1 MIPTRFPAGAMREG
15 RRAIALVALTVFLA
29 TVPLGCLSTDVAPV
43 GSPDAQPALAR
54 DEARLWKQAEEE
66 ERQLQ
71 AKAAIYDDPLLNDY
85 LNVVA
90 QRLVPPEVKEAGLLK
105 IRIRTIKDPS
115 LNAFT
120 YPNGA
125 VYVHT
130 GLLARI
136 ENESQLAV
144 VLAHEITHATNRHA
158 LEFQRSAR
166 NKAIGF
172 SIASLVGSLVVAN
185 AAGQRAERGDW
196 GGAYVLNQV
205 GNILVGLGL
214 ELGFLAAVNGFGR
227 ELEREADEVGLQR
240 MVAAGYDPRQ
250 APRVFELLKDDHGD
264 DPKLEVFF
272 FGSHPRLNERAED
285 MQELLKT
292 RYPGTGGESRVTD
305 RRDFQM
311 RTRTLVRENAQLNIE
326 AGRLGT
332 AEADLTKVLALTPN
346 DPVAH
351 YLYGQLLERRAVEA
365 KDPADAAGLFREAL
379 GRYEQAARADTRYA
393 DPYKAIGI
401 LKYKAGKKSE
411 ALTAFKRYLELRP
424 DAPDARQIKDYL
436 LELEAG

>member
-1 MIPTRFPAGAMREG
+1 MIRFSSRTFRED
-15 RRAIALVALTVFLA
+15 RRAIALVALASFLA
-29 TVPLGCLSTDVAPV
+29 FGPLGCRSTNVAPV
-43 GSPDAQPALAR
+43 GSPGAQPALAR

-172 SIASLVGSLVVAN
+172 SIASLVGSLIVAN

-272 FGSHPRLNERAED
+272 FGSHPRPNERSAD

-292 RYPGTGGESRVTD
+292 RYAGTGGESRVTD
-305 RRDFQM
+305 TRHFQI
-311 RTRTLVRENAQLNIE
+311 RTRTLGPEDAQLNIE
-326 AGRLGT
+326 AGRAG
-332 AEADLTKVLALTPN
+332 
-346 DPVAH
+346 DP
-351 YLYGQLLERRAVEA
+351 Q
-365 KDPADAAGLFREAL
+365 AGLTEVL
-379 GRYEQAARADTRYA
+379 G
-393 DPYKAIGI
+393 PK
-401 LKYKAGKKSE
+401 
-411 ALTAFKRYLELRP
+411 P
-424 DAPDARQIKDYL
+424 DAPLSRGL
-436 LELEAG
+436 